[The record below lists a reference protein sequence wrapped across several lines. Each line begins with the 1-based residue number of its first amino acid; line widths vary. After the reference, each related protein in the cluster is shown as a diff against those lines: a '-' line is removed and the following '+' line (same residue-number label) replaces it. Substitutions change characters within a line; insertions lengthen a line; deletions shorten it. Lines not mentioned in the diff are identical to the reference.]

1 MTTTDELK
9 TRAQT
14 LKLYGLLAHWDEI
27 SNQDWVARLIE
38 WEEVERQ
45 ARSLQRRLSNARLG
59 QFKPLADFD
68 WQWPKRCDRAALEEL
83 MRLGFLGEAGNA
95 VLVGPNGVGKSTL
108 ARNIAHQAV
117 INGHT
122 VLVTTASGMLNELA
136 AQDGDSAL
144 RRRLKRYTHPELLV
158 IDEIGY
164 LSYGNR
170 HADLLFEIVSRRYE
184 EKSTVVTTNRP
195 FAEWGEVFPNASC
208 VVSLI
213 DRLVHNAEI
222 INIEGDSYRLKE
234 ARERSQQRQQKRAKR
249 TPRAKPATKKEE

>member
-1 MTTTDELK
+1 MTITNERK
-9 TRAQT
+9 SRAQA
-14 LKLYGLLAHWDEI
+14 LKLYGLLAHWEEI
-27 SNQDWVARLIE
+27 SDQDWVVRLIE
-38 WEEVERQ
+38 WEEAERQ

-122 VLVTTASGMLNELA
+122 VLFTTASQMLNELA

-234 ARERSQQRQQKRAKR
+234 AKERAQQRQQQRAKR
-249 TPRAKPATKKEE
+249 KPRAKPITQKEA